1 MKKWAAATALLSSLG
16 FWTNAQAE
24 SEVSTYIVN
33 GEDTTI
39 LSYTSFASL
48 FYDRIE
54 FDGLYGTRAFCGG
67 TMLDS
72 THVLTAA
79 HCLYDEDGE
88 LNYDYMLFAVAGQA
102 DDESD
107 FPSSV
112 TTVRAEQFFIHPDFQ
127 DTASSLWQNDIAIIQ
142 LESSLNA
149 QGTVVRP
156 ITQEYRLGSDGVDND
171 TNDYAFRI
179 VGHGNT
185 SSGNDATTM
194 LQDADVSYVSNN
206 TCDNN
211 LSALTNKQICFKGI
225 STTPNTSLTS
235 GTCQGDSGGP
245 VYWDSGSGLVQVG
258 ITSFGPTTCGDGFT
272 GSDVTAVFTEVFDYS
287 TWIDSVLAGNE
298 SADFVGTDAKRRAY
312 LAGTFDP
319 EMPSGIAVPSSG
331 GGGGSLGP
339 WLLAM
344 LAGVALWRR
353 RQTVEL

>member
-33 GEDTTI
+33 GENTTI
-39 LSYTSFASL
+39 SAYASFASL

-54 FDGLYGTRAFCGG
+54 FDGIYGTRAFCGA
-67 TMLDS
+67 TVLDS

-79 HCLYDEDGE
+79 HCLYDDDGE
-88 LNYDYMLFAVAGQA
+88 LNYEYMLFATVGQA
-102 DDESD
+102 DDEND

-112 TTVRAEQFFIHPDFQ
+112 TTVRAERFFIHPGFQ
-127 DTASSLWQNDIAIIQ
+127 DSESSLWANDIAVIE
-142 LESSLNA
+142 LESSLNS
-149 QGTVVRP
+149 QGTVSLP
-156 ITQEYRLGSDGVDND
+156 SSEAYRLGSDGVDND
-171 TNDYAFRI
+171 TNDYEFQI

-185 SSGNDATTM
+185 ITGSDGTTQ
-194 LQDADVSYVSNN
+194 LQYADMNYVSNN
-206 TCDNN
+206 TCNNN

-225 STTPNTSLTS
+225 STTPNASLTS

-245 VYWDSGSGLVQVG
+245 VYWNDSGNLVQVG
-258 ITSFGPTTCGDGFT
+258 ITSFGPATCGEGFT
-272 GSDVTAVFTEVFDYS
+272 GSDVTAVFTEVYDYG

-298 SADFVGTDAKRRAY
+298 TAVFVGTDAKRRAY

-319 EMPSGIAVPSSG
+319 DSPSGIVVPSSG

-339 WLLAM
+339 WLLAI

-353 RQTVEL
+353 RESLGA